1 MRYSIGLA
9 LAGTIAL
16 TASPAAAK
24 SPLEGLWRTPK
35 GTATVRIAPCGP
47 QLCGR
52 MIDASRQVK
61 RKAKRQGAPNIVGKT
76 VLNGIE
82 RIGPNR
88 WKSRVFVPKLGR
100 HVGGNLILSGQDL
113 LTVRGCIAGLICK
126 SQAWHRVD

>member
-1 MRYSIGLA
+1 MTKPIFPCLA
-9 LAGTIAL
+9 
-16 TASPAAAK
+16 ASMMLVATPAAAK
-24 SPLEGLWRTPK
+24 SPIEGLWRTPK
-35 GTATVRIAPCGP
+35 GTATVRIAPCGQ
-47 QLCGR
+47 QLCGQ
-52 MIDASRQVK
+52 MIDASNQVR

-76 VLNGIE
+76 VLNSIE
-82 RIGPNR
+82 RVGPNR